1 MSTTITYKDNLLTT
15 VDNSIKILRTAGK
28 YLEGDIVVADIT
40 ANKSQGN
47 KNDPIRFFD
56 YDGTLVASYT
66 EVPESLPEAPTH
78 EGLIAQ
84 G

>member
-40 ANKSQGN
+40 ANKNQGN
-47 KNDPIRFFD
+47 ENDPIRFFD

>member
-15 VDNSIKILRTAGK
+15 VDNSIKVLRTAGK

-40 ANKSQGN
+40 AKSQGN
-47 KNDPIRFFD
+47 ENDPIRFFD

>member
-47 KNDPIRFFD
+47 ENDPIRFFD

-78 EGLIAQ
+78 KGLIAQ